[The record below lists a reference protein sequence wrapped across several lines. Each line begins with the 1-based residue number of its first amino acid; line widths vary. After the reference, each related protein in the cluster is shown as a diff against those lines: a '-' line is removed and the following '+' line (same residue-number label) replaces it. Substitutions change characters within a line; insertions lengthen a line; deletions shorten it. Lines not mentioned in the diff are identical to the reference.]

1 MFSIQ
6 LYRILHF
13 CGYLTNYASFI
24 ISLGRGSLLISRL
37 FDAQLSSKI
46 ALNVFA
52 VSLNALHFFIHSL
65 A

>member
-13 CGYLTNYASFI
+13 CGYLTNYAFF
-24 ISLGRGSLLISRL
+24 GRGSLLISRL
-37 FDAQLSSKI
+37 FDVQLSSKI

>member
-24 ISLGRGSLLISRL
+24 ISFGSLLISRL

-52 VSLNALHFFIHSL
+52 VPLNALHFFIHSL